1 MLVITRRPNESI
13 VIDTGSEIINIVI
26 VSIRS
31 NKVRIGVDADKHV
44 RVMREE
50 VRNES

>member
-13 VIDTGSEIINIVI
+13 RIDTGSEVINIVI
-26 VSIRS
+26 VHIRS

-44 RVMREE
+44 RIIREE
-50 VRNES
+50 VANES